1 MDEYTYYKLLLLFI
15 SKLQLIARLDSLR
28 SRVTMWSYF
37 NIILATEAAKGIL
50 KITRRMAGVLY

>member
-1 MDEYTYYKLLLLFI
+1 MDEYTYYKLLLLFT

-50 KITRRMAGVLY
+50 KIAE